1 LSVGGVIDMPRVFVS
16 IGSNIDRER
25 HVRSSLQA
33 LRERFGELLVSR
45 VYESEAVGFAGKD
58 FFNLAVRFET
68 EINVWD
74 VLAALRDI
82 EGAHGRDRHAPRFS
96 PRSLD
101 LDLLLYGDL
110 VMEERG
116 VKLPREEI
124 DRYAF
129 VLGPL
134 AEIAGD
140 IAHPVDGRRF
150 VDLWREFDPA
160 GQALQPVEID
170 IGCKSP
176 RAD

>member
-1 LSVGGVIDMPRVFVS
+1 MPRVFVS

-25 HVRSSLQA
+25 HVRSSLKA
-33 LRERFGELLVSR
+33 LRERFGEVLVSR
-45 VYESEAVGFAGKD
+45 IYESEAVGFVGED
-58 FFNLAVRFET
+58 FFNLAVGFDT
-68 EINVWD
+68 EASVWE

-82 EGAHGRDRHAPRFS
+82 EDAHGRDRHAPRFS

-140 IAHPVDGRRF
+140 MSHPVDGRRF
-150 VDLWREFDPA
+150 ADLWREFDRA
-160 GQALQPVEID
+160 GQALRPVEID
-170 IGCKSP
+170 IGCKIP
-176 RAD
+176 WVD

>member
-1 LSVGGVIDMPRVFVS
+1 MPRVFVS

-45 VYESEAVGFAGKD
+45 VYESE
-58 FFNLAVRFET
+58 
-68 EINVWD
+68 
-74 VLAALRDI
+74 
-82 EGAHGRDRHAPRFS
+82 
-96 PRSLD
+96 
-101 LDLLLYGDL
+101 DLLLYGDL